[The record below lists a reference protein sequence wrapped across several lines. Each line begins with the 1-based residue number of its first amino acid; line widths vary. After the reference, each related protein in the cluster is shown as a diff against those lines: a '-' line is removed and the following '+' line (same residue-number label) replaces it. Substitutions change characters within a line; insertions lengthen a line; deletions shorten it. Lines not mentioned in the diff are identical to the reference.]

1 MKPDDT
7 PPDPQKP
14 SKESGHEFPEAM
26 PPTHELDL
34 DETRLLGALENVAGF
49 TPKQLQATADAF
61 LVHSLLL
68 HESGA
73 LEASTERALQ
83 ATLSALHAESEPSI
97 TASTSVIARETSVAS
112 QTRDRWW
119 NRSST
124 RMAIAA
130 SVLFILLTFFWQTRL
145 PNAKTLLAQAYQSSL
160 SNLDRE
166 YHLAL
171 KRGELETEGT
181 IIVRGNRAFLL
192 QVKSIAG
199 LQTFGRNDNDYW
211 FAAPIG
217 PVLKSDSRYFIAS
230 MLHQHSGGLPYLD
243 PATVIQRLQEGY
255 SLQRDMVEDPQT
267 ERTSYRI
274 IATNQSDSSDFLR
287 PDKVTLWIDLEN
299 SRVTRMVLVRTAKKE
314 GSDNQNPSFFD
325 GTLSIDYVTES
336 NLAEEFYRAETQ
348 YPERAILSRP
358 WAAEAP

>member
-1 MKPDDT
+1 MKPEDA
-7 PPDPQKP
+7 PPDPHKP
-14 SKESGHEFPEAM
+14 VEKNGPEFPEAM
-26 PPTHELDL
+26 SSIYELDL
-34 DETRLLGALENVAGF
+34 DEASLLGALESVDGL
-49 TPKQLQATADAF
+49 TPEQLQSAADAF

-73 LEASTERALQ
+73 LEDSTERALQ
-83 ATLSALHAESEPSI
+83 ATLSALHTDSETSS
-97 TASTSVIARETSVAS
+97 TASTSIMARETVVAS
-112 QTRDRWW
+112 QSHNRWW

-124 RMAIAA
+124 RMAVAA
-130 SVLFILLTFFWQTRL
+130 SILFILLTFSWQMRL

-166 YHLAL
+166 YHLTL

-199 LQTFGRNDNDYW
+199 LQTFGRNDKDYW

-217 PVLKSDSRYFIAS
+217 PVLKSDSRFFIAS

-255 SLQRDMVEDPQT
+255 SLQRDMIEDPQI

-274 IATNQSDSSDFLR
+274 IATNQADSSDFLR

-299 SRVTRMVLVRTAKKE
+299 SRVTRMVLERTAKQQ
-314 GSDNQNPSFFD
+314 GTDNHNPSIFD

-336 NLAEEFYRAETQ
+336 NLPEEFYQAETQ

-358 WAAEAP
+358 WAAESP